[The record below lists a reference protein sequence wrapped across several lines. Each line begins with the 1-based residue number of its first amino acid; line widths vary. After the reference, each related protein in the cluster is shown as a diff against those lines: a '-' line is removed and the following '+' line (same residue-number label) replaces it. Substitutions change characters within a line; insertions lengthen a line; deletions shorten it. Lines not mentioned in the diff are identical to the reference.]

1 MANSILPPGGLG
13 VNFLPDFYQTPANKK
28 FLQAT
33 VDQLFQPGTIT
44 KTSGFIGRENAKA
57 ATGSDVY
64 VKSATASR
72 QNYQLEPGMVIKDSL
87 DNVKFFRD
95 YQDYIN
101 QLGVF
106 GANTSNHSRLNKQ
119 EFYSWDP
126 HIDWDKFVNFQNYY
140 WLPYGPDAITIYGQ
154 QSTGVS
160 TYTVEIQSEG
170 DVNEYLFT
178 PNGLTLNPTIKL
190 YRGQTYNFSVTSDAN
205 PFSIMLSR
213 EIGTG
218 SRYDSGVTN
227 NGVTNGIL
235 TFTVPVDAPNLLY
248 YQSESDIAL
257 GGAIEIYDFL
267 ANSSIDVANEV
278 LGKKNYKL
286 SNGTQLSNGMKVEF
300 GGNVTPISYA
310 SGKYYV
316 EGVGTAIKLVP
327 ETILEIVTPYTKNE
341 TIEFDATPF
350 DVTPFDDATGFAT
363 LQDYVVINRASKDH
377 NPWTRYNRW
386 FHKDVVIASANY
398 NNDSPSLDQTAR
410 AVRPIIEFEAD
421 LKLFNMG
428 TIATTDVD
436 LVDDFTTDVF
446 SSIEGTTGYNIDG
459 VPLVQGQRVLFLA
472 DTDPLVQNNIYEVGF
487 VNFQGTT
494 RIVLTQVATPI
505 LNQSTLILQGLSNQ
519 SLMYWF
525 NGSTWIKGQQKTE
538 TNQAPLFDIVDDN
551 GISYSDEM
559 IYTGTT
565 FMGTKL
571 FSYEVGTGI
580 ADKILGFP
588 LTYLNV
594 ANIGDIV
601 FSFNLATDTW
611 QWKENS
617 NTVTKQISAGY
628 LSSLDYAG
636 NTVYANGWQICSTT
650 AIQAAVRIYKNS
662 GLLTNFN
669 IDVYDDISKLDDL
682 EVKIYVNG
690 VRLDKSKWTLV
701 KGTAYYQVVL
711 ATPILLTDVLTIRS
725 FSAEPINE
733 NGYYEIPLNLQNNSL
748 NSDISTFTLGEVLD
762 HVNSIVDNI
771 PSLIDTSIESAS
783 TQTVSNQTFDTDH
796 TNIRDLGNVT
806 QYGTKFVQHSGPLS
820 LAMYHITSESNNV
833 IKALETARDDYNS
846 FKRNFIALAG
856 SLGVDA
862 TPTQLVEL
870 ILQKLNANKPN
881 TAPYYFSDMVPYGA
895 ATTTNLTVVDYRI
908 KTYPLTSIFS
918 LDQLSSKAVG
928 VYQTSIVTGVKT
940 QLAYGR
946 DYTFNDQGFIVVA
959 DSVSLVNGDTITT
972 VEYDST
978 DGCYVPA
985 TPTKLGMW
993 PAYIPQIYLDTTL
1006 VNPQNVIQGHDGSIV
1021 LSYGDYRDDLILEL
1035 ELRIFNNIKVKYDQ
1049 TIFDISN
1056 VIPGYNRPTD
1066 YSLLEFNQVLAPA
1079 FYQWSGLVGIDF
1091 TLPLNYDRS
1100 NPFTFN
1106 YSQDAA
1112 PDQTSTPGFWR
1123 GIYRWMFDTDRPH
1136 LCPWEMLG
1144 FSTEPVWWTSVY
1156 GPAPY
1161 TSDNL
1166 VLWNDLAAGI
1176 LRQPNRP
1183 VTVLAKYVRPV
1194 LNGRIPV
1201 DENGNLLSP
1210 ARCGLATGLMIA
1222 STGNDFVFGDVSP
1235 IEATWRRSSYY
1246 PFSVI
1251 VASMLLTPANTFGI
1265 LLDRSRI
1272 VRNLAGQLV
1281 YSDTNLRIRPSDVL
1295 IPSVYTST
1303 TRVQTAGIVNYIVD
1317 LILNII
1323 FSNNQ
1328 DAYNSYQSDLML
1340 LTPQLSYRIGAFTNQ
1355 DQFNLLLES
1364 KTPSATGSVFIPA
1377 ESYKIFLNSSSPTQ
1391 KITYSGVIITKL
1403 SSGFEVKGYSK
1414 TQPYFFYLDY
1424 IESGV
1429 GINVGG
1435 ISESFVTWTPG
1446 QQYIIGQVVKFN
1458 NAYYRTTATNTASSK
1473 FDPSNF
1479 SALTSLPIIGGVT
1492 AKFRDSW
1499 NRTTVNVAPYGTQ
1512 FSSVQEVVDF
1522 LLGYEQYLNDQGF
1535 VFDEFNEKLAA
1546 VANWSTSAKEFMFW
1560 TTQNWSTG
1568 NTVWTEWMP
1577 NQPYN
1582 YGTIVRYNGSYYS
1595 AQYNI
1600 LAQGDFESNQW
1611 TLLPGLSNVG
1621 SSVISL
1627 SPAAN
1632 GITFNTVLNV
1642 VDNIKNP
1649 FNRYEIFKVDSTPI
1663 HPNELDSYRI
1673 GNTVTYSPR
1682 TTDGI
1687 YCASFYL
1694 IQTEH
1699 VAIIDNIDIFNDVIY
1714 NPPSGYRRERIK
1726 LSGYVT
1732 EGWYGGLDIP
1742 GFIFD
1747 GAKVQSWQ
1755 PWQDYNMADIIVY
1768 QGYYYSANAF
1778 IAGSSTFISSQWNR
1792 LSKQPTAQLTP
1803 NWTNSA
1809 TQFTDFYGLE
1819 IDNFNTQQQV
1829 FAQHLIGYQKRQYL
1843 NNIIQDP
1850 VSEFKFYQGMIRDK
1864 GTQNV
1869 LNHLFGVL
1877 NADKVESLTF
1887 YEEWAIRVGQYGAAN
1902 AFEDFEVIID
1912 QNKYKNNP
1920 QGYYLSSSSNNNIS
1934 YIINQLAPN
1943 DIYIKPLGYNSQP
1956 FPRLTNPK
1964 QFLRSAGYVNPVD
1977 ITYNIGSFDHIYD
1990 TDSNGNLKYPVT
2002 GIGNGQYIWTSFNV
2016 NSWNVYRF
2024 TDLQIRITNV
2034 VYTSDT
2040 KTLTITTQNLI
2051 PLTVG
2056 MYVGLVQVNS
2066 IEGFYQ
2072 VTSVTLNSFTAIS
2085 PSTLTVPSPFTQTS
2099 ELVVYALTPQR
2110 AMSIDTIDTISL
2122 SHLEP
2127 GTLIWTDD
2135 SGNGSWAVWQYD
2147 SVYKTQDIP
2156 NASPA
2161 TNFNFGSSLSI
2172 NSQSSILAVGDSQ
2185 GSILMYDKV
2194 GTSVKWVRRG
2204 SITSP
2209 FISNNGPVTA
2219 KQIASTS
2226 AISDDGTW
2234 LVTGSPLAGYAATM
2248 YKGIY
2253 NSSLT
2258 YAINS
2263 IVSVQT
2269 LTNGVV
2275 TNVLYYQAI
2284 RAIPI
2289 NTIPTNSNYW
2299 FKAPYIPVSHAL
2311 GTDSVLAGQGVISI
2325 YLKDL
2330 DNNYNLIDTVVSPLP
2345 ATGEHFGSSLVFGS
2359 NSLYVGATG
2368 YNNGA
2373 GRVYKLS
2380 YTTTVQVTTQ
2390 YNPVGSLNSTLAV
2403 SSTSGIRVG
2412 MIVQGTGFTKNQT
2425 VEEVLSPTTLSL
2437 SGTPDTGVIPSGI
2450 LKFVTN
2456 SWTYDWSENYVGTTS
2471 SALGTSISASTDA
2484 STLAITSVGTVHIY
2498 KNTGSGMIALPSITG
2513 SDSYFGQGVAVSPD
2527 GEYIAIS
2534 NDTVG
2539 VVSQAGGVAVYS
2551 YTNGTYTLYQ
2561 TLVNHRP
2568 ETNGLF
2574 GNKLAFMSDNTIAV
2588 YNKNGDSKITTE
2600 FDNNTTTFDKKSTN
2614 FVTLEVNSGRVDI
2627 YDRYNTKWVFSESL
2641 KSTNLPSDGYGT
2653 GFAVGADQ
2661 IIVSAPNASDQSLA
2675 SGLVYSYGKSNNS
2688 YSWSQYEKQ
2697 DLVADVSKIKKAF
2710 LYNRKLGELVT
2721 YLDVVDPLQ
2730 GKLPGPAQ
2738 EELTYQTFYDPA
2750 NYSYSDGT
2758 IESAVVDTNA
2768 FWADQE
2774 VGQLW
2779 WDLRSSKFLEN
2790 NFGDP
2795 AYRNS
2800 AWNTLAQG
2808 ASVDIYEWV
2817 STNLLP
2823 SNWDL
2828 QADTPD
2834 GISIG
2839 ISGKSLYGNSAYSVT
2854 QVYDNISKSFTNTYY
2869 FWVKN
2874 KQVVPSNVSGRHMAA
2889 AGIASL
2895 IANPR
2900 GQGYTCL
2907 AITGIDSFS
2916 LVNASPYLKG
2926 TDVVLAVE
2934 YWTIDKIDQNV
2945 HSQWKLISND
2955 TLVNLPKDIE
2965 QKWFDSLC
2973 GADSVGRVVPDPVL
2987 PVKLRYGIENRPR
3000 QSMFVNRIE
3009 ALKEFIESI
3018 NLTLS
3023 TYQTTE
3029 LRDISPLESY
3039 EPIPNV
3045 IYGLYDTAVDTYAE
3059 LVYASIG
3066 SFSSATV
3073 TPIIVNGSITGIN
3086 IIKAGKGYVNAPY
3099 IVISGSGIDAEVRA
3113 IINALGEIIG
3123 AKIINGGKGYNINT
3137 QCSIRS
3143 YSVLVNSD
3151 ETASNS
3157 WSIYSY
3163 DTMTN
3168 LYSKVLT
3175 QSYDVRNYWTY
3186 RDWYATGYNQF
3197 SAPDLTVD
3205 NFVDLNTAQDLFFR
3219 LARNGI
3225 EQSGQLI
3232 KVLNGNSGKWVL
3244 LYRYSTVISVDWT
3257 QSYQVVGIQDG
3268 TIQFNSDLY
3277 KFSGTVIGY
3286 DSNIFDNAD
3295 FDVQANA
3302 ELRIILNTIKNNI
3315 LIEDLKQNY
3324 LDLFLSSL
3332 HYAHSEQ
3339 PFIDWAFKTSFVRAT
3354 HTVGTLSQPVNYPV
3368 DNLRN
3373 FQDYVSE
3380 VKPYR
3385 TKVREYISQYT
3396 GFDTDQSA
3404 VTDFDLQPNYT
3415 NNKIKPVET
3424 TYSNNSI
3431 SVVDPAIRTY
3441 PWKFWNDN
3449 VGFSIIEI
3457 RIVDGGS
3464 GYANIPEV
3472 VISDPTGPNSVPA
3485 TAVAYITNGKV
3496 NRIVLTNIDQYGSA
3510 GKGYLSAP
3518 TITINGGLDIDGIPA
3533 KAVAIIGNSVVR
3545 SNLTGLR
3552 FDRVNQTYYL
3562 ANLTQVDTFKGTG
3575 SLLQFSLLWAPDIRA
3590 GQSSV
3595 TVNSIPVI
3603 RELYTLSVVTSTSAG
3618 YTQYTGKITFVTAP
3632 AAGSSVVVTY
3642 NKSQDVLTASDRI
3655 QYYYNPTTGQ
3665 LGKDLTQLMTGV
3677 DYGGVIVS
3685 GLGFNIAGGWGA
3697 SPYLTDAWDSRPATF
3712 NDYVV
3717 QVGANTHDFILP
3729 FTPTSGTA
3737 INIYF
3742 SRLIT
3747 QSYTSDGIGTQYAY
3761 DSTLQN
3767 VSANVVSTTTTT
3779 EVVTTYITSEVIS
3792 GTTIRSGGYTL
3803 LVASTVGIVP
3813 GMIIKGTGF
3822 SKNQK
3827 VVNVINS
3834 TTLTI
3839 DNVAD
3844 GFPANTETL
3853 TFSNIAGSFIL
3864 TVASTTGLAVGDVVT
3879 ATGTTS
3885 SAFAYGTTITAINSS
3900 NSVTLNQILYSTITP
3915 GNTITFTQNLVEPTS
3930 VVINAS
3936 GTIQLIQAYPAGST
3950 INIIGQQPPVR
3961 LDDPHYGLTAT
3972 STWAPGTNY
3981 AINSL
3986 VLVDSISY
3994 VCQRANTSG
4003 TTFASDFSLGYWSL
4017 INSNAI
4023 IPTPVIGVSVITNV
4037 VDGGAGGASL
4047 SISFSGVVDSGTA
4060 STIEDTI
4067 LDGGII
4073 NDSPT
4078 NVIEIPATFEV
4089 RDGDEFIL
4097 RESTSDGSVPTPDEI
4112 YDTKIDGG
4120 NLAYS
4125 TATGIAADDIV
4136 LDGDGFVT
4144 PTSSPATEEVV
4155 PGQVVDTLAIKVYDK
4170 SPKGA
4175 ASIKVNSY
4183 LTDGVTKSFDIG
4195 QTPNSPRAVIVKLG
4209 TNIKTYGTDYSVD
4222 YSNKLIKF
4230 KTTPSLGQLV
4240 TVFSIGFNG
4249 NNILDLDYFVG
4260 DGTTTEFITRAPWTA
4275 SVTSL
4280 VYVNG
4285 VATAVELFETDT
4297 TYSFSHAV
4305 GLRFITPPDTG
4316 ILINYIIV
4324 SGSQQTFAITKTET
4338 VITTGAST
4346 YTLQYPIGKTL
4357 PNESNMIV
4365 RVNQSILQAPI
4376 NSYYVISNNKLSY
4389 TVNPSKSL
4397 PYSTAV
4403 TDIYAYADGNRLT
4416 LGRDYTVDPAGIS
4429 VIINNNVY
4437 ATYQGK
4443 QLIISIVS
4451 NNGYTYNPNT
4461 SQITFAPGVIIGS
4474 TQTVEVISNYLHDT
4488 LDIQRTDV
4496 EYSASYKLTP
4506 GSIDFYQY
4514 NAIGGGLIQLD
4525 RPIIDSSYVW
4535 VIKNLVLLSPGV
4547 DYKLNDDFQSLRLTQ
4562 PITTSDSL
4570 EIITFSSNVL
4580 PSSGI
4585 SYMQFKDMLNRVTYR
4600 RLNANKRTVLS
4611 EDLRWNST
4619 QITVA
4624 DASGLDQ
4631 PNAANN
4637 NPGVIEIRG
4646 ERIEYFQID
4655 YSTNVLS
4662 QLRRGT
4668 LGTGVYNINRAGSFV
4683 QNIGSSEIIPYI
4695 DTTITDTV
4703 LSAGLGTPRVSGSII
4718 STTSEVVEPI
4728 PNFSIMTTAGQLSVT
4743 TGTYYVGQVVSM
4755 SGYPI
4760 HATLTGITS
4769 LGTTGQFSCTESPK
4783 TLAVGQTVV
4792 ATGITTNA
4800 TLSNIVITGTGGQ
4813 FSCVASPTPLV
4824 IGQQITMTG
4833 LVVVTNPITG
4843 VTITGT
4849 GGQFS
4854 CTSSEIPLAIGQTI
4868 TISGSFGVGSSQGS
4882 ITGYTSPSTYTIVS
4896 TNGRTS
4902 FTLAIIGGGALTTS
4916 IGVPTGLTY
4925 TLTAGSGSIQNY
4937 LSPATYVISETNG
4950 STTFTLETLSG
4961 QSLITT
4967 KGIPAASPTIST
4979 GLGISLITGTI
4990 TGYSGIQARYFIS
5003 STNGSTTFTLS
5014 STYPTVTPIVTTL
5027 GAMYGQ
5033 QYSLSAASINNYTN
5047 PTNYYIV
5054 DTNGI
5059 DQITLSATQG
5069 GTPVT
5074 SSVGTPSGLVANVV
5088 ISLVTLTS
5096 NSGLAALQ
5104 KLVVIGDGGG
5114 GLVPGPYYIVNPS
5127 AGKNQVTIAASLAL
5141 AEAGKPV
5148 NTLTTAVLSN
5158 TTFSAGGQDISIG
5171 FVPSNANQ
5179 IDVFVG
5185 GYNTVAWA
5193 ADTSYTAGQ
5202 LVSTGVYTYR
5212 CIVAHTSSTSFG
5224 NDLANW
5230 HFFVENV
5237 RLKKNSYSVF
5247 NINQAPYSPAGDVT
5261 FPADFIVD
5269 GTTATITLT
5278 NPLTLGTQVTVIKKT
5293 GIAWDGDKNTP
5304 VNILN
5309 DNSAIANFIKA
5320 APGIWYTEYNQ
5331 ISNSTIKGNF
5341 DNTAVLFDSNNTITF
5356 DQG

>member
-1 MANSILPPGGLG
+1 MSNSILPPGGLG

-64 VKSATASR
+64 VKSATPSR
-72 QNYQLEPGMVIKDSL
+72 QNYQLEPAIVIKDKL
-87 DNVKFFRD
+87 DNVTFFRD

-106 GANTSNHSRLNKQ
+106 GANTSNHARLNKQ
-119 EFYSWDP
+119 EMYSWDP

-154 QSTGVS
+154 QATGVS

-205 PFSIMLSR
+205 PFSIMTSR
-213 EIGTG
+213 SLGTG
-218 SRYDSGVTN
+218 SRYLSGVTN
-227 NGVTNGIL
+227 NGVTNGTL
-235 TFTVPVDAPNLLY
+235 TFTVPVDAPDLLY
-248 YQSESDIAL
+248 YQSESDVAL

-267 ANSSIDVANEV
+267 ANSYIDVVNEV
-278 LGKKNYKL
+278 LGKKTYTL
-286 SNGTQLSNGMKVEF
+286 SNGTHLSNGMKVAF
-300 GGNVTPISYA
+300 GGNVTPSSYA
-310 SGKYYV
+310 TGKYYV
-316 EGVGTAIKLVP
+316 EGVGIAIKLVP
-327 ETILEIVTPYTKNE
+327 EAILEIVSPYTKNKS
-341 TIEFDATPF
+341 IEFDATPF
-350 DVTPFDDATGFAT
+350 DVNPFDDATGFAT
-363 LQDYVVINRASKDH
+363 LQDYIVINRASKDH
-377 NPWTRYNRW
+377 NPWSRYNRW

-398 NNDSPSLDQTAR
+398 NNDTPSLDQNAR

-446 SSIEGTTGYNIDG
+446 SAIEGTSGYNIDG
-459 VPLVQGQRVLFLA
+459 VQLVQGQRILFLA

-487 VNFQGTT
+487 INIRGTI
-494 RIVLTQVATPI
+494 RITLTQVATPI
-505 LNQSTLILQGLSNQ
+505 LNHATLVLQGAVNQ
-519 SLMYWF
+519 GQMYWF
-525 NGSTWIKGQQKTE
+525 NGTTWIKGQQKSA
-538 TNQAPLFDIVDDN
+538 TNQAPFFDIVDDT
-551 GISYSDEM
+551 GISYSNEST
-559 IYTGTT
+559 YTGTT

-580 ADKILGFP
+580 SDKILGFP

-601 FSFNLATDTW
+601 FSFNLAIDTW
-611 QWKENS
+611 QWKQNS
-617 NTVTKQISAGY
+617 KTVTKQISAGY

-636 NTVYANGWQICSTT
+636 NTVYTNGWQICTT
-650 AIQAAVRIYKNS
+650 TTVQAAVRIYKNS
-662 GLLTNFN
+662 GLTNNFD
-669 IDVYDDISKLDDL
+669 IDIYDDVNNLSDL
-682 EVKIYVNG
+682 EVKLYVNG
-690 VRLDKSKWTLV
+690 VRLDPINWTIV
-701 KGTAYYQVVL
+701 QGIAYYQVVL
-711 ATPILLTDVLTIRS
+711 TTPIKSTDVLTIRS
-725 FSAEPINE
+725 FSAQPINK
-733 NGYYEIPLNLQNNSL
+733 NGYYEIPSNLQNNSL
-748 NSDISTFTLGEVLD
+748 NSDIDTFTLGEVLD
-762 HVNSIVDNI
+762 HVNSIIDNV
-771 PSLIDTSIESAS
+771 PMKLMSSGYNS
-783 TQTVSNQTFDTDH
+783 
-796 TNIRDLGNVT
+796 IRDLGNIT

-820 LAMYHITSESNNV
+820 LAIYHITSESNNV

-862 TPTQLVEL
+862 TPIQLVEL
-870 ILQKLNANKPN
+870 ILQKLNGNKPN

-895 ATTTNLTVVDYRI
+895 ATTTDLMVVDYRI
-908 KTYPLTSIFS
+908 KTYPLTTVFS
-918 LDQLSSKAVG
+918 LDKLSNKAVG
-928 VYQTSIVTGVKT
+928 VYQTSVLTKVKT
-940 QLAYGR
+940 QLVYGR
-946 DYTFNDQGFIVVA
+946 DYMFSDQGFIVIT
-959 DSVSLVNGDTITT
+959 DSVILNNGDTITT

-978 DGCYVPA
+978 DGSYVPA

-1006 VNPQNVIQGHDGSIV
+1006 VNPQNVIQGHDGSVI
-1021 LSYGDYRDDLILEL
+1021 LAYNDYRDNLILEL
-1035 ELRIFNNIKVKYDQ
+1035 ELRIYNNIKVKYDPN
-1049 TIFDISN
+1049 IFDIGN
-1056 VIPGYNRPTD
+1056 VIPGYNRTTD
-1066 YSLLEFNQVLAPA
+1066 YSLSEFNQVLAPA

-1091 TLPLNYDRS
+1091 TLPLNYDRG

-1106 YSQDAA
+1106 YSGDAA
-1112 PDQTSTPGFWR
+1112 PNQQPTPGYWR

-1144 FSTEPVWWTSVY
+1144 FSEEPSWWSSAY

-1166 VLWNDLAAGI
+1166 VLWNDLATGTI
-1176 LRQPNRP
+1176 RQPGKP
-1183 VTVLAKYVRPV
+1183 LKVLSKYIRPV
-1194 LNGRIPV
+1194 LTGHIPV
-1201 DENGNLLSP
+1201 DESGNLLSP
-1210 ARCGLATGLMIA
+1210 VQCGLATGLMIA

-1265 LLDRSRI
+1265 LLDRSRT

-1281 YSDTNLRIRPSDVL
+1281 YSDTNLRIQPADVL
-1295 IPSVYTST
+1295 IPSVYSST
-1303 TRVQTAGIVNYIVD
+1303 TRIQTAGIVNYVVD

-1364 KTPSATGSVFIPA
+1364 KTPSATGSVFIPK

-1414 TQPYFFYLDY
+1414 TQPYFKYYGY
-1424 IESGV
+1424 IESGI

-1446 QQYIIGQVVKFN
+1446 QKYILGQIVQFN
-1458 NAYYRTTATNTASSK
+1458 NSYYRTNATNTASNK
-1473 FDPSNF
+1473 FDSSYF
-1479 SALTSLPIIGGVT
+1479 DALPSLPIVGGVT

-1499 NRTTVNVAPYGTQ
+1499 NRNTVNIAPYGTQ

-1522 LLGYEQYLNDQGF
+1522 LLGYEQYLADQGF
-1535 VFDEFNEKLAA
+1535 VFNEFNEKLAS

-1568 NTVWTEWMP
+1568 NTVWSDWLP
-1577 NQPYN
+1577 NQPYS
-1582 YGTIVRYNGSYYS
+1582 YGTIVRYNGNYYS

-1600 LAQGDFESNQW
+1600 LEQSDFEFSQW
-1611 TLLPGLSNVG
+1611 TILPGLSNVG

-1632 GITFNTVLNV
+1632 GITFNTILTV
-1642 VDNIKNP
+1642 VDDIKNP

-1673 GNTVTYSPR
+1673 SNTVTYSPR

-1694 IQTEH
+1694 IQNEH
-1699 VAIIDNIDIFNDVIY
+1699 VAIIDNTDIFNDVIY
-1714 NPPSGYRRERIK
+1714 NPPSGYRRDRIK

-1755 PWQDYNMADIIVY
+1755 PWQDYNMADVIAY
-1768 QGYYYSANAF
+1768 QGYYYSANSF
-1778 IAGSSTFISSQWNR
+1778 IAGSSEFIATQWNR
-1792 LSKQPTAQLTP
+1792 LYKQPSAQLIP

-1809 TQFTDFYGLE
+1809 TQFVDFYGLE

-1920 QGYYLSSSSNNNIS
+1920 QGYYLSSSINNNIS

-1956 FPRLTNPK
+1956 FPVLTTPIS
-1964 QFLRSAGYVNPVD
+1964 FLRSAGYVNPIN
-1977 ITYNIGSFDHIYD
+1977 ITYNIGSFDNIYD
-1990 TDSNGNLKYPVT
+1990 TDSSGNLKYPVT
-2002 GIGNGQYIWTSFNV
+2002 GLGNGQYIWTAFNG

-2024 TDLQIRITNV
+2024 TDLQVRVTNV
-2034 VYTSDT
+2034 VYGSST

-2051 PLTVG
+2051 TFGVG
-2056 MYVGLVQVNS
+2056 SYVGLVQVPS
-2066 IEGFYQ
+2066 VEGFYQ
-2072 VTSVTLNSFTAIS
+2072 VTSVTLNSFTVVS
-2085 PSTLTVPSPFTQTS
+2085 PSTLVVSSPFTQTS
-2099 ELVVYALTPQR
+2099 ELVVYVLTPQR
-2110 AMSIDTIDTISL
+2110 ATSIDTIDTLAL
-2122 SHLEP
+2122 SHLQP
-2127 GTLIWTDD
+2127 GTLIWTDN
-2135 SGNGSWAVWQYD
+2135 SGNDKWAVWQYN
-2147 SVYKTQDIP
+2147 SVYKTQSIP
-2156 NASPA
+2156 NVSPA

-2172 NSQSSILAVGDSQ
+2172 NSQASILAVSDSQ
-2185 GSILMYDKV
+2185 GSVLMYDKV
-2194 GTSVKWVRRG
+2194 GSSVKWVRRG
-2204 SITSP
+2204 SITQP
-2209 FISNNGPVTA
+2209 FISKNGPVTA
-2219 KQIASTS
+2219 KQIASIS
-2226 AISDDGTW
+2226 AISSDGTW
-2234 LVTGSPLAGYAATM
+2234 LVTGSPLAGFAATT

-2253 NSSLT
+2253 NSSIS
-2258 YAINS
+2258 YPINS
-2263 IVSVQT
+2263 IVSVQNS
-2269 LTNGVV
+2269 TN
-2275 TNVLYYQAI
+2275 NYSYYQALI
-2284 RAIPI
+2284 AVPA
-2289 NTIPTNSNYW
+2289 NTSPTNTNYW
-2299 FKAPYIPVSHAL
+2299 FKAPYIPVSNTS
-2311 GTDSVLAGQGVISI
+2311 GTDSTLAEQGVISL

-2330 DNNYNLIDTVVSPLP
+2330 DNNYNLVDTIISPLP
-2345 ATGEHFGSSLVFGS
+2345 VAGERFGSSFVFGN

-2368 YNNGA
+2368 YSNGA
-2373 GRVYKLS
+2373 GRVYKFS

-2403 SSTSGIRVG
+2403 SSTNGIRVG
-2412 MIVQGTGFTKNQT
+2412 MIVQGTGFTKGQI
-2425 VEEVLSPTTLSL
+2425 VEAVLSPTTLSL
-2437 SGTPDTGVIPSGI
+2437 SGTPDTGVTPAGI

-2456 SWTYDWSENYVGTTS
+2456 SWSYDWSENYIGTAS
-2471 SALGTSISASTDA
+2471 SALGTSIAISSD
-2484 STLAITSVGTVHIY
+2484 SLTLAITSVGTVHIY
-2498 KNTGSGMIALPSITG
+2498 KNTGNGMTALPSITG
-2513 SDSYFGQGVAVSPD
+2513 SDAYFGKGIAVSSD
-2527 GEYIAIS
+2527 GLYIAIS
-2534 NDTVG
+2534 NDTAG
-2539 VVSQAGGVAVYS
+2539 IVSQAGGVTVYS
-2551 YTNGTYTLYQ
+2551 YSNGMYVVYQ
-2561 TLVNHRP
+2561 TLVNHQP

-2574 GNKLAFMSDNTIAV
+2574 GNKLAFMSNDTIVV
-2588 YNKNGDSKITTE
+2588 YNKNGDSKITTT
-2600 FDNNTTTFDKKSTN
+2600 FDNDTTTFDKKSTN
-2614 FVTLEVNSGRVDI
+2614 FVTLEVNSGRIDI
-2627 YDRYNTKWVFSESL
+2627 YDRYNTMWVFSESL
-2641 KSTNLPSDGYGT
+2641 KSTNLPSDGYGA
-2653 GFAVGADQ
+2653 GFAVGVNQ
-2661 IIVSAPNASDQSLA
+2661 IIVSAPNATDQSLA
-2675 SGLVYSYGKSNNS
+2675 SGLVYSYGKAPGS
-2688 YSWSQYEKQ
+2688 YSWSQYEQQ
-2697 DLVADVSKIKKAF
+2697 DLVADIKKIKKAF
-2710 LYNRKLGELVT
+2710 LYNRKLGQLVT
-2721 YLDVVDPLQ
+2721 YLDTVDPLQ
-2730 GKLPGPAQ
+2730 GKIPGPAQ

-2758 IESAVVDTNA
+2758 VLSAIVDTNA

-2779 WDLRSSKFLEN
+2779 RDLRTSKFLEN

-2823 SNWDL
+2823 SNWDI
-2828 QADTPD
+2828 QADTPE
-2834 GISIG
+2834 GIAAG

-2854 QVYDNISKSFTNTYY
+2854 QVYDNISKSFSNTYY

-2874 KQVVPSNVSGRHMAA
+2874 RQIVPSNAPGRHMAA
-2889 AGIASL
+2889 SGVASL

-2900 GQGYTCL
+2900 AQGYTCL
-2907 AITGIDSFS
+2907 ALTGVDSFS
-2916 LVNASPYLKG
+2916 LVNAAQYLKG
-2926 TDVVLAVE
+2926 TDIVLAVE
-2934 YWTIDKIDQNV
+2934 YWIIDKTDQNV

-2955 TLVNLPKDIE
+2955 SLVDLPKDIE

-2973 GADSVGRVVPDPVL
+2973 GADSKGRVVPDPVL
-2987 PVKLRYGIENRPR
+2987 PIKLRYGIENRPR
-3000 QSMFVNRIE
+3000 QSMFANRIE
-3009 ALKEFIESI
+3009 ALKEFIERVNI
-3018 NLTLS
+3018 ILS

-3039 EPIPNV
+3039 EPIPNT
-3045 IYGLYDTAVDTYAE
+3045 IYGLYDKTVDTYAE

-3066 SFSSATV
+3066 SFSAAVV
-3073 TPIIVNGSITGIN
+3073 TPVIVNGSITGIN
-3086 IIKAGKGYVNAPY
+3086 IVNSGKGYVNAPY
-3099 IVISGSGIDAEVRA
+3099 ITISGSGTDAVVRA
-3113 IINALGEIIG
+3113 TINSLGEITG
-3123 AKIINGGKGYNINT
+3123 AKIINGGKGYNIDT

-3151 ETASNS
+3151 ETASNT

-3163 DTMTN
+3163 DTATS

-3175 QSYDVRNYWTY
+3175 QSYDVRNYWSY
-3186 RDWYATGYNQF
+3186 KDWYADGFNQF
-3197 SAPDLTVD
+3197 SAPDLTVN
-3205 NFVDLNTAQDLFFR
+3205 NFVDLNTAQDVFFR
-3219 LARNGI
+3219 LARNGVA
-3225 EQSGQLI
+3225 ETGQLI
-3232 KVLNGNSGKWVL
+3232 KVLNGNVGKWVL
-3244 LYRYSTVISVDWT
+3244 LYRYSTIVSVDWT
-3257 QSYQVVGIQDG
+3257 QSYRVVGIQDG

-3277 KFSGTVIGY
+3277 EFAGTVIGY

-3295 FDVQANA
+3295 FDVQANS

-3339 PFIDWAFKTSFVRAT
+3339 PFIDWAFKTSFIRAT
-3354 HTVGTLSQPVNYPV
+3354 HTVGALNQPVNYPV

-3396 GFDTDQSA
+3396 GLDTDQSA

-3415 NNKIKPVET
+3415 NNKIKPVEA
-3424 TYSNNSI
+3424 TYIDNSI
-3431 SVVDPAIRTY
+3431 SVVDPAIQTY

-3449 VGFSIIEI
+3449 VGFSVTEI

-3472 VISDPTGPNSVPA
+3472 VISQPTGPNAIPA
-3485 TAVAYITNGKV
+3485 TAIAYITNGKV
-3496 NRIVLTNIDQYGSA
+3496 NRIILTNIDQYGSA

-3518 TITINGGLDIDGIPA
+3518 TVIINGGLGPDGVA
-3533 KAVAIIGNSVVR
+3533 ATAVAIIGNSVVR

-3552 FDRVNQTYYL
+3552 FDRVSQTYYL
-3562 ANLTQVDTFKGTG
+3562 SNLQQVDTFKGTG
-3575 SLLQFSLLWAPDIRA
+3575 SLLQFSLSWAPDIRA

-3595 TVNSIPVI
+3595 TVNSIPVL
-3603 RELYTLSVVTSTSAG
+3603 RELYTLSTVISTAAG

-3632 AAGSSVVVTY
+3632 ASGASVVVTY

-3697 SPYLTDAWDSRPATF
+3697 SPYLTDSWDSRPPTF
-3712 NDYVV
+3712 NDYSV
-3717 QVGANTHDFILP
+3717 QVGANTHEFTLP
-3729 FTPTSGTA
+3729 FTPPVGTA

-3742 SRLIT
+3742 SRLKT
-3747 QSYTSDGIGTQYAY
+3747 QSYISDGVSTQYAY
-3761 DSTLQN
+3761 DSSLQN
-3767 VSANVVSTTTTT
+3767 VSANVVSTSTTTSVT
-3779 EVVTTYITSEVIS
+3779 TTYITSEVIS
-3792 GTTIRSGGYTL
+3792 GTTIKSGGYTL
-3803 LVASTVGIVP
+3803 LVASTAGIVP
-3813 GMIIKGTGF
+3813 GMIVKGAAFT
-3822 SKNQK
+3822 KNQK

-3844 GFPANTETL
+3844 GFPVTDDIL
-3853 TFSNIAGSFIL
+3853 TFANIAGSFIL
-3864 TVASTTGLAVGDVVT
+3864 TVASTSGLVVGDVVT
-3879 ATGTTS
+3879 ATGTSS
-3885 SAFAYGTTITAINSS
+3885 SAFAYGTTITVINSA
-3900 NSVTLNQILYSTITP
+3900 NSVTLNQILYSTIAVGT
-3915 GNTITFTQNLVEPTS
+3915 TITFTQNLVEPTS

-3936 GTIQLIQAYPAGST
+3936 GTIQLFQAYPAGST
-3950 INIIGQQPPVR
+3950 INIIGQQLPIR
-3961 LDDPHYGLTAT
+3961 LDDPYFGLSAT
-3972 STWAPGTNY
+3972 SNWVPGANY
-3981 AINSL
+3981 TINSL

-3994 VCQRANTSG
+3994 VCRRANVSG
-4003 TTFASDFSLGYWSL
+4003 SSFTSDFSLGYWSL

-4023 IPTPVIGVSVITNV
+4023 IPTPVIGVSVITTV

-4047 SISFSGVVDSGTA
+4047 SISFGSVVDSGTA

-4078 NVIEIPATFEV
+4078 NVIEIPATFTV
-4089 RDGDEFIL
+4089 LAGDEFIL
-4097 RESTSDGSVPTPDEI
+4097 RESTSDGSIPTPDAN
-4112 YDTKIDGG
+4112 YDSKIDGG

-4125 TATGIAADDIV
+4125 TATGIAADDII

-4170 SPKGA
+4170 APSGA

-4183 LTDGVTKSFDIG
+4183 LTDGTTQSFAIG
-4195 QTPNSPRAVIVKLG
+4195 QTPNSPRAVIVKLD
-4209 TNIKTYGTDYSVD
+4209 NDIKTYGTDYTVD

-4230 KTTPSLGQLV
+4230 NSTPTVGKLV

-4249 NNILDLDYFVG
+4249 TNILDLDYFVG
-4260 DGTTTEFITRAPWTA
+4260 DGVTTEFITRAPWTNP
-4275 SVTSL
+4275 VTPL

-4285 VATAVELFETDT
+4285 ITANVELFETDA
-4297 TYSFSHAV
+4297 TYAFSHAV
-4305 GLRFITPPDTG
+4305 GLRFINPPAKG
-4316 ILINYIIV
+4316 LLINYIIV

-4346 YTLQYPIGKTL
+4346 YKLQYPIGKTL

-4376 NSYYVISNNKLSY
+4376 NSYYTISNNKFKY

-4403 TDIYAYADGNRLT
+4403 TNVYAYADGNRLT
-4416 LGRDYTVDPAGIS
+4416 LGNDYTVDPTGIS
-4429 VIINNNVY
+4429 ITINNNVY
-4437 ATYQGK
+4437 SNYQGK
-4443 QLIISIVS
+4443 QLIISIIS
-4451 NNGYTYNPNT
+4451 NNGYSYNPNT
-4461 SQITFAPGVIIGS
+4461 SQITFAPGIIVGN

-4496 EYSASYKLTP
+4496 QYSASYSLTP
-4506 GSIDFYQY
+4506 GSIAFYQY
-4514 NAIGGGLIQLD
+4514 NAIGGGLVQLD
-4525 RPIIDSSYVW
+4525 RPVIDASYVW
-4535 VIKNLVLLSPGV
+4535 VIKDLVLLSPGV
-4547 DYKLNDDFQSLRLTQ
+4547 DYKLNDDFQSIRLSQ
-4562 PITTSDSL
+4562 PITNLDNL

-4600 RLNANKRTVLS
+4600 RLNANKRTELA
-4611 EDLRWNST
+4611 EDLFWNDT
-4619 QITVA
+4619 RITVV

-4631 PNAANN
+4631 PNATNN

-4655 YSTNVLS
+4655 YTTNTLS

-4668 LGTGVYNINRAGSFV
+4668 LGTGVYNINRAGAFV
-4683 QNIGSSEIIPYI
+4683 QNIGSSETIPYT

-4703 LSAGLGTPRVSGSII
+4703 LSSGLGTPRVSGTVI
-4718 STTSEVVEPI
+4718 STTSEIVEPI
-4728 PNFSIMTTAGQLSVT
+4728 PNFSITTTTGQLSVT
-4743 TGTYYVGQVVSM
+4743 TGAYYVGQVVAIT
-4755 SGYPI
+4755 GYPI
-4760 HATLTGITS
+4760 HASLTGITS
-4769 LGTTGQFSCTESPK
+4769 LGTAGQFSCTASPT
-4783 TLAVGQTVV
+4783 TLSVGQTIVV
-4792 ATGITTNA
+4792 NGTTTTP
-4800 TLSNIVITGTGGQ
+4800 TLSNIAITGTSGQ
-4813 FSCVASPTPLV
+4813 FSCVSSPTPLV
-4824 IGQQITMTG
+4824 VGQQVTMTG
-4833 LVVVTNPITG
+4833 LLVVTQQITG
-4843 VTITGT
+4843 VVITGT

-4854 CTSSEIPLAIGQTI
+4854 CTSSQVPLAIGQTI
-4868 TISGSFGVGSSQGS
+4868 TISGTFGVGSSQGS
-4882 ITGYTSPSTYTIVS
+4882 ITGYTSPTTYTIVS

-4902 FTLAIIGGGALTTS
+4902 FTLAIIGGGSLTTS
-4916 IGVPTGLTY
+4916 IGIPTGLVY
-4925 TLTAGSGSIQNY
+4925 VLTAGSGTIQNY
-4937 LSPATYVISETNG
+4937 VAPATYVISETNG
-4950 STTFTLETLSG
+4950 STTFTLTTTTG
-4961 QSLITT
+4961 QALVTT
-4967 KGIPAASPTIST
+4967 KGIPAAAPTIST
-4979 GLGISLITGTI
+4979 GLGLSITTGTI
-4990 TGYSGIQARYFIS
+4990 TGYSGIQAKYFIS
-5003 STNGSTTFTLS
+5003 ATNGSTTFTLS
-5014 STYPTVTPIVTTL
+5014 STYPTATPIVTTL

-5033 QYSLSAASINNYTN
+5033 QYSLSAASFNNYTN
-5047 PTNYYIV
+5047 PTNYFIV
-5054 DTNGI
+5054 ATNGT
-5059 DQITLSATQG
+5059 DQITLSTTQG

-5074 SSVGTPSGLVANVV
+5074 SSVGTPSGLSANVV
-5088 ISLVTLTS
+5088 ISLVTLNST
-5096 NSGLAALQ
+5096 SGLSALQ
-5104 KLVVIGDGGG
+5104 KFVVAGSGGG
-5114 GLVPGPYYIVNPS
+5114 NLAPGSYYIVDPN
-5127 AGKNQVTIAASLAL
+5127 AGKNQVTIASSLAL
-5141 AEAGKPV
+5141 AKTGKPI
-5148 NTLTTAVLSN
+5148 NTLTTATLSN
-5158 TTFSAGGQDISIG
+5158 TSFSAGGQDIAIG
-5171 FVPSNANQ
+5171 FVPSNADQ

-5185 GYNTVAWA
+5185 GYNTVSWESN
-5193 ADTSYTAGQ
+5193 TSYTEGQ
-5202 LVSTGVYTYR
+5202 IISIGAYTYR
-5212 CIVAHTSSTSFG
+5212 CVIAHTSSTTFG

-5247 NINQAPYSPAGDVT
+5247 NINKAPYSPEGDVT

-5269 GTTATITLT
+5269 GNTATVTLT

-5293 GIAWDGDKNTP
+5293 GIAWDGNKNTP
-5304 VNILN
+5304 INILN
-5309 DNSAIANFIKA
+5309 DTSAIANFIKA

-5331 ISNSTIKGNF
+5331 ISSNIAGT
-5341 DNTAVLFDSNNTITF
+5341 FDSTSSTF
-5356 DQG
+5356 DSSNITMDQG